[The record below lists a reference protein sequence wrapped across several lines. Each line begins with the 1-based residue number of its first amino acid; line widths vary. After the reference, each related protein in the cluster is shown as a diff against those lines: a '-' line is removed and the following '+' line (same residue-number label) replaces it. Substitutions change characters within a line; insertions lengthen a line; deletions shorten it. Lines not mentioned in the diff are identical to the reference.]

1 MQPLDQP
8 TPRSAR
14 LALVALALL
23 ALLAVVAFASR
34 SGLGS
39 EANAKPTPGYVDYAF
54 TAFLIVFVLAI
65 PVAVWGFMMQARE
78 GGFQRKSFRARVI
91 QNLLTVAV
99 FVMIGIVVIYLKRHH
114 GHLFGNND
122 SKLRNVGDTLDKAR
136 ARQVASKYNPRFEWT
151 VFWIAL
157 VGLAGAATALFV
169 AHRRRKRRTA
179 MPLDAASS
187 FSEDLAAEMSDAID
201 DLEAEPD
208 ARCAVIAAYARMEG
222 VLARHGLR
230 RLPSET
236 PLEYLRRVL
245 LGLTGRADAVKRL
258 TSLFEQAKFSRH
270 EIDSPMKQEAIGALR
285 EIRDDLRGAAA

>member
-1 MQPLDQP
+1 MQPFEQP
-8 TPRSAR
+8 TGRNAR

-34 SGLGS
+34 SGFGHS
-39 EANAKPTPGYVDYAF
+39 SNAKPTPGYVNYAF

-65 PVAVWGFMMQARE
+65 PVAIWGFMMQARE
-78 GGFQRKSFRARVI
+78 GGFKRKSFGARVI
-91 QNLLTVAV
+91 QNLLTVAF
-99 FVMIGIVVIYLKRHH
+99 FVMIGIVIIYIKRHH
-114 GHLFGNND
+114 GHLFGNDQSGLQKVQD
-122 SKLRNVGDTLDKAR
+122 SLNNAR

-157 VGLAGAATALFV
+157 VGLVGTGSALYYG
-169 AHRRRKRRTA
+169 HRRRKRRSA
-179 MPLDAASS
+179 VPIGAASS
-187 FSEDLAAEMSDAID
+187 VADDLAAEMSDAID

-208 ARCAVIAAYARMEG
+208 ARRAVIAAYARMEG

-236 PLEYLRRVL
+236 PLEYLRRIL
-245 LGLTGRADAVKRL
+245 HGLTGRADAVKRL

-270 EIDSPMKQEAIGALR
+270 EIDSTMKQDAIDALR
-285 EIRDDLRGAAA
+285 EIRDDLRGAPA